1 MKLKNLKI
9 KGFKNL
15 SGEDGWFTLD
25 FTDKDGV
32 TVFIGNNGSGKSN
45 IIEAISSIFTGL
57 YKMGTPQRKPTFEY
71 VLEYILNDTDEYK
84 LSLITSPNGDKIY
97 NFIKNENNIAVGTFK
112 ANPSLYLP
120 SSIVAIYS
128 GEEMRLWES
137 YYKYLYN
144 DFMREVKGNFQ
155 TLSNPKLVY
164 INKYYWDISLL
175 SLLYSELPS
184 NQTFCQNILKTNNLN
199 NIKIMMK
206 FNTHNLTNFSENS
219 VVSFVKSLNTNEERE
234 KEVSLDELRE
244 NQLIASEKDLF
255 LKLMASVMD
264 KESKYKLIEDIT
276 IKYSDDLTTESLSEG
291 EKKQILIRTGL
302 EIVADI
308 DSLILLDEPDSHIHV
323 ANKSLLKDILSEY
336 ETRDTVLTTHSPTLM
351 NIFNEHLVF
360 LENGTIKGKEK
371 AEILK
376 EISGDSMS
384 LAEQQIVLN
393 STNDILLVEGKL
405 DIIFIQEALKRL
417 DEYSVL
423 QDMILIPTGGASG
436 LRLFIDKFTAKDNQN
451 IIAILDNDKAGKD
464 EVKAILTDND
474 YRVTLDRDG
483 YVKIDELKNTYLLLL
498 PKPENVTNSQYE
510 IEDYFPLSKLVE
522 VSKTQIDT
530 FRVLKDFI
538 IKKDFVKKK
547 LSEECKN
554 ESYIKEDF
562 TEFKKLFDLIKTIK
576 GS

>member
-1 MKLKNLKI
+1 MKLKNLRI

-32 TVFIGNNGSGKSN
+32 TVLIGNNGSGKSN

-71 VLEYILNDTDEYK
+71 VLEYILNDADEYN
-84 LSLITSPNGDKIY
+84 LSLTTSHNGDKIY
-97 NFIKNENNIAVGTFK
+97 NFTKNGNNIAVGTFK
-112 ANPSLYLP
+112 ANPSQYLP

-137 YYKYLYN
+137 YYKHLYN

-155 TLSNPKLVY
+155 ILSNPKLVY

-175 SLLYSELPS
+175 SLLYSELQS
-184 NQTFCQNILKTNNLN
+184 NQTFCQRILKTNNLN

-302 EIVADI
+302 EIVADT

-323 ANKSLLKDILSEY
+323 ANKSLLKEILSEY

-393 STNDILLVEGKL
+393 STNDILIVEGKT
-405 DIIFIQEALKRL
+405 DEKYIATALEKL
-417 DEYSVL
+417 KTINPEYEDLEFNFLYMGGSDPENL
-423 QDMILIPTGGASG
+423 EKLINEFPPE
-436 LRLFIDKFTAKDNQN
+436 DNQT
-451 IIAILDNDKAGKD
+451 IIAFF
-464 EVKAILTDND
+464 
-474 YRVTLDRDG
+474 DRDG
-483 YVKIDELKNTYLLLL
+483 SGLKCIKSVCDYNGNKDDFTGNIKNGIHIYFY
-498 PKPENVTNSQYE
+498 PKKNDFTQSDFEV
-510 IEDYFPLSKLVE
+510 EDYFNIE
-522 VSKTQIDT
+522 TCRNFMFDNFETFQDT
-530 FRVLKDFI
+530 
-538 IKKDFVKKK
+538 KKK
-547 LSEECKN
+547 FKKNDFAEYCQTLDVSEF
-554 ESYIKEDF
+554 DG
-562 TEFKKLFDLIKTIK
+562 FKKLFDLIKTLK

>member
-1 MKLKNLKI
+1 MKLKSLKI

-15 SGEDGWFTLD
+15 SSEDGWFTLD
-25 FTDKDGV
+25 FTDKNGI
-32 TVFIGNNGSGKSN
+32 TVLIGNNGSGKSN

-71 VLEYILNDTDEYK
+71 VLEYILNDTDKYK
-84 LSLITSPNGDKIY
+84 LSLTTSPNGDKIY
-97 NFIKNENNIAVGTFK
+97 NFTKNENNIAVGTFK
-112 ANPSLYLP
+112 ANPSQYLP

-137 YYKYLYN
+137 YYKHLYN

-155 TLSNPKLVY
+155 ILSNPKLVY

-175 SLLYSELPS
+175 SLLYSELQS
-184 NQTFCQNILKTNNLN
+184 NQTFCQRILKTDNLN
-199 NIKIMMK
+199 DIKIIIK
-206 FNTHNLTNFSENS
+206 FNTNNLTNFSENS
-219 VVSFVKSLNTNEERE
+219 VVSFVKSLNTSEERE
-234 KEVSLDELRE
+234 KEISLNELRE
-244 NQLIASEKDLF
+244 NQLIGSEKDLF

-276 IKYSDDLTTESLSEG
+276 IKYSNDLTTESLSEG

-302 EIVADI
+302 EIVADT

-336 ETRDTVLTTHSPTLM
+336 ETKDTVLTTHSPTLM
-351 NIFNEHLVF
+351 NIFSEHLVF
-360 LENGTIKGKEK
+360 LENGTIKGEEK

-417 DEYSVL
+417 DEYNVL
-423 QDMILIPTGGASG
+423 QDMIFIPTGGASG

-464 EVKAILTDND
+464 EVKEILTDNN
-474 YRVTLDRDG
+474 YRTTLDRDG
-483 YVKIDELKNTYLLLL
+483 YVQINELKNTYLLLL

-510 IEDYFPLSKLVE
+510 IEDYFPLSKLIE
-522 VSKTQIDT
+522 ISKTQIDT

-554 ESYIKEDF
+554 ENYIQEDF
-562 TEFKKLFDLIKTIK
+562 IEFKKLFDLIKTIK

>member
-1 MKLKNLKI
+1 MKLEKLQL

-15 SGEDGWFTLD
+15 VGRGNLFKLD
-25 FTDKDGV
+25 FV
-32 TVFIGNNGSGKSN
+32 NNSNSTVLIGSNGSGKSN
-45 IIEAISSIFTGL
+45 VIEAISSIFNSL
-57 YKMGTPQRKPTFEY
+57 FRKDINSLTFEFDLY
-71 VLEYILNDTDEYK
+71 YSVNDIKYRISKKEVIKYRKQNRGNATYTEIDPNEFYESH
-84 LSLITSPNGDKIY
+84 SLP
-97 NFIKNENNIAVGTFK
+97 EQVIA
-112 ANPSLYLP
+112 L
-120 SSIVAIYS
+120 YS
-128 GEEMRLWES
+128 GEETRLWET
-137 YYKYLYN
+137 YYKDYYLQHN
-144 DFMREVKGNFQ
+144 DDVIHRRKTVDNEA
-155 TLSNPKLVY
+155 KLLF
-164 INKYYWDISLL
+164 INKYYWDIALL
-175 SLLYSELPS
+175 TLFISEI
-184 NQTFCQNILKTNNLN
+184 NIDDILDNYFLDSVEFQININNLN
-199 NIKIMMK
+199 K
-206 FNTHNLTNFSENS
+206 FKAESYNE
-219 VVSFVKSLNTNEERE
+219 VVSFIDNFYFDKDGHRISDTNSI
-234 KEVSLDELRE
+234 K
-244 NQLIASEKDLF
+244 IEKDDFINRFDGETHKRLF
-255 LKLMASVMD
+255 NLLCVAKLPKVDDNRLIDDIKLNFSNDISASD
-264 KESKYKLIEDIT
+264 F
-276 IKYSDDLTTESLSEG
+276 SEG
-291 EKKQILIRTGL
+291 EKKKILLKLIL
-302 EIVADI
+302 A
-308 DSLILLDEPDSHIHV
+308 SLAEDNTLVLLDEPDSHIHV
-323 ANKSLLKDILSEY
+323 AHKKQIKEMTENSQAEI
-336 ETRDTVLTTHSPTLM
+336 VLTTHSPILM
-351 NIFNEHLVF
+351 NIYNEQLVY
-360 LENGTIKGKEK
+360 LENGKLQGKAR

>member
-1 MKLKNLKI
+1 MKLEKLQL

-15 SGEDGWFTLD
+15 VGRGNLFKLD
-25 FTDKDGV
+25 FV
-32 TVFIGNNGSGKSN
+32 NNSNSTVLIGSNGSGKSN
-45 IIEAISSIFTGL
+45 VIEAISSIFNSL
-57 YKMGTPQRKPTFEY
+57 FRKDINSLTFEFDLY
-71 VLEYILNDTDEYK
+71 YSVNDIKYRISKKEVIKYRKQNRGNATYTEIDPNEFYESH
-84 LSLITSPNGDKIY
+84 SLP
-97 NFIKNENNIAVGTFK
+97 EQVIA
-112 ANPSLYLP
+112 L
-120 SSIVAIYS
+120 YS
-128 GEEMRLWES
+128 GEETRLWET
-137 YYKYLYN
+137 YYKDYYLQHN
-144 DFMREVKGNFQ
+144 DDVIHRRKTVDNEA
-155 TLSNPKLVY
+155 KLLF
-164 INKYYWDISLL
+164 INKYYWDIALL
-175 SLLYSELPS
+175 TLFISEI
-184 NQTFCQNILKTNNLN
+184 NIDDILDNYFLDSVEFQININNLN
-199 NIKIMMK
+199 K
-206 FNTHNLTNFSENS
+206 FKAESYNE
-219 VVSFVKSLNTNEERE
+219 VVSFIDNFYFDKDGHRISDTNSI
-234 KEVSLDELRE
+234 K
-244 NQLIASEKDLF
+244 IEKDDFINRFDGETHKRLF
-255 LKLMASVMD
+255 NLLCVAKLPKVDDNRLIDDIKLNFSNDISASD
-264 KESKYKLIEDIT
+264 F
-276 IKYSDDLTTESLSEG
+276 SEG
-291 EKKQILIRTGL
+291 EKKKILLKLIL
-302 EIVADI
+302 A
-308 DSLILLDEPDSHIHV
+308 SLAEDNTLVLLDEPDSHIHV
-323 ANKSLLKDILSEY
+323 AHKKQIKEMIENSQAEI
-336 ETRDTVLTTHSPTLM
+336 VLTTHSPTLM
-351 NIFNEHLVF
+351 NIYNEQLVY
-360 LENGTIKGKEK
+360 LENGKLQGKAR

-562 TEFKKLFDLIKTIK
+562 TKFKKLFDLIKTIK